1 MGELS
6 DAVGHLAPVASPWAV
21 DLAILVLAIS
31 VGLAV
36 LGGLGTA
43 IAMRFRDMIAAGA
56 TPKQV
61 KTILDEKINGGLE
74 RIERKL
80 DGLDEK
86 VDSHGERLAALET
99 LNMMAET
106 GMAVARKRRQ

>member
-1 MGELS
+1 MEGIS
-6 DAVGHLAPVASPWAV
+6 DAVAHLAPVASPWAV
-21 DLAILVLAIS
+21 DLAILMVA
-31 VGLAV
+31 GAAALAV

-56 TPKQV
+56 TPHQV
-61 KTILDEKINGGLE
+61 KSILDEKINGGLV

-80 DGLDEK
+80 DDLDAK
-86 VDSHGERLAALET
+86 VDQHGERLASLET

-106 GMAVARKRRQ
+106 GLAVARKRRQ